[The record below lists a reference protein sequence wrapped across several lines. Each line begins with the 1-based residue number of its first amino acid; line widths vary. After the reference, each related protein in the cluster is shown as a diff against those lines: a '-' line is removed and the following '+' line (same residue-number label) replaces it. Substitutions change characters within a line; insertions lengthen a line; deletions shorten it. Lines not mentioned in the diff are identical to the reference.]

1 MVRCLRCIKP
11 DVYFSGSHAP
21 AWEPILDAPASR
33 MTIRDAGASS
43 LHSHASAW
51 ERENSGQLPTQP
63 LLINIMHSEL
73 QEIIQQGE
81 NSSVEFKEYGIKA
94 DSLAKEIVAF
104 ANSQGGVI
112 LLGVT
117 DQGGIIGIPTDSA
130 IEEWVM
136 NIVRDRVVPAL
147 DVKFNRHTFENKILA
162 EITVPKGKDKP
173 YQTAGKYYVRV
184 GSTNRIASQSEL
196 MRLFQVSGIFH
207 YDGNN
212 VEGSNKRDL
221 NFTALDTYFN
231 DYDIDFSKESEQ
243 DKERLLIN
251 TDILHEATGQTTIGG
266 LLIFG
271 INPERYLP
279 QSGISFAHFA
289 GNEIQSEL
297 IDKQNISGPLP
308 FQVDRCLATFKNNL
322 RLPSDIKGG
331 KRELKRQY
339 PPMKVFRE
347 LIVNAC
353 LHRNYA
359 IIGSRIR
366 LFMFNDR
373 IEFISPGR
381 LPNTVTID
389 KLKAGVSYASNP
401 ILVKFMENLRYI
413 DRLGRGLPMVYQEIR
428 KLGQEVIF
436 KEVGEEFR
444 VIVPILLRDS
454 EDF

>member
-1 MVRCLRCIKP
+1 M
-11 DVYFSGSHAP
+11 YF
-21 AWEPILDAPASR
+21 
-33 MTIRDAGASS
+33 
-43 LHSHASAW
+43 
-51 ERENSGQLPTQP
+51 
-63 LLINIMHSEL
+63 EL

-81 NSSVEFKEYGIKA
+81 NSSIEFKEYGVKPE
-94 DSLAKEIVAF
+94 SLAKEIVAF

-117 DQGGIIGIPTDSA
+117 DQGGITGIPTDFA

-147 DVKFNRHTFENKILA
+147 EVQFNRHTFENKILA
-162 EITVPKGKDKP
+162 EIIVHKGKDKP
-173 YQTAGKYYVRV
+173 YQTAGKYYIRV

-196 MRLFQVSGIFH
+196 MRLFQASGVFH

-212 VEGSNKRDL
+212 VDRSNLRDL
-221 NFTALDTYFN
+221 NFTAIDAYFN
-231 DYDIDFSKESEQ
+231 DYDIDFSKESEK
-243 DKERLLIN
+243 DKERLLTN
-251 TDILHEATGQTTIGG
+251 TDILHEATGETTVGG

-289 GNEIQSEL
+289 GSEIQSEL
-297 IDKQNISGPLP
+297 IDKQNVSGPLP
-308 FQVDRCLATFKNNL
+308 FQIDRCLAILKNNL
-322 RLPSDIKGG
+322 LFPSDIKEGQ
-331 KRELKRQY
+331 RELKRKY

-359 IIGSRIR
+359 IIGSKIRI
-366 LFMFNDR
+366 FMFDDR

-428 KLGQEVIF
+428 KFGREVIF

-444 VIVPILLRDS
+444 VIVPMI
-454 EDF
+454 

>member
-1 MVRCLRCIKP
+1 M
-11 DVYFSGSHAP
+11 Y
-21 AWEPILDAPASR
+21 
-33 MTIRDAGASS
+33 
-43 LHSHASAW
+43 
-51 ERENSGQLPTQP
+51 
-63 LLINIMHSEL
+63 SEM

-81 NSSVEFKEYGIKA
+81 NSSVEFKEYGVKA
-94 DSLAKEIVAF
+94 ESLAKEMVAF

-117 DQGGIIGIPTDSA
+117 DQGGITGIPTDFA

-136 NIVRDRVVPAL
+136 NIVRDRVIPAL
-147 DVKFNRHTFENKILA
+147 DVKFNQHTFENKILA
-162 EITVPKGKDKP
+162 EIIVPKGKDKP
-173 YQTAGKYYVRV
+173 YQTAGKYFVRV

-196 MRLFQVSGIFH
+196 MRLFQASGIFH
-207 YDGNN
+207 YDGNC
-212 VEGSNKRDL
+212 VEGSTQRDL
-221 NFTALDTYFN
+221 NFTALDAYFN
-231 DYDIDFSKESEQ
+231 DYDIDFSKES
-243 DKERLLIN
+243 DKDRVRLLIN
-251 TDILHEATGQTTIGG
+251 TDMLDEETGEVTVGG

-297 IDKQNISGPLP
+297 IDKQNVSGALP
-308 FQVDRCLATFKNNL
+308 FQVDRGLAILKNNL
-322 RLPSDIKGG
+322 RFPSDIKGA
-331 KRELKRQY
+331 KREPKRQY

-359 IIGSRIR
+359 IVGSKIR
-366 LFMFNDR
+366 LFMFDDR

-413 DRLGRGLPMVYQEIR
+413 DRLGRGLPMVYQELR
-428 KLGQEVIF
+428 KLGREVIF

-444 VIVPILLRDS
+444 VVVQIL
-454 EDF
+454 